1 MKFLFAHNGFKV
13 KRSCVIYSFQTI
25 KIEFQSPQKLKD
37 IKHQR
42 PLLLVG
48 ISQIR
53 ARQTSSQIQLLGELK
68 IFCDSKRTLN
78 LVVGYGVMFNDSF
91 PSYEFLII
99 MEILQQ

>member
-1 MKFLFAHNGFKV
+1 MTYGQCEHSSPKTVKFLFAHNGFKV

-78 LVVGYGVMFNDSF
+78 LVVGYGVMA
-91 PSYEFLII
+91 
-99 MEILQQ
+99 MG